1 MHIATL
7 RTVGGSV
14 MMAIPKA
21 VLEALG
27 LAANGKVGLSI
38 ADGRLVVEPAPRPRY
53 TIAELVAQCDPEAPL
68 SDEEREW
75 METRPVGSEIW

>member
-7 RTVGGSV
+7 RSVGGSV

-21 VLEALG
+21 ILEALG
-27 LAANGKVGLSI
+27 LSANGKVGLSV
-38 ADGRLVVEPAPRPRY
+38 ADGRLVVEPALRPRY
-53 TIAELVAQCDPEAPL
+53 TLAELVAQCDAAAPV

-75 METRPVGSEIW
+75 EDLEPVGGEIW

>member
-27 LAANGKVGLSI
+27 LSAH
-38 ADGRLVVEPAPRPRY
+38 
-53 TIAELVAQCDPEAPL
+53 
-68 SDEEREW
+68 
-75 METRPVGSEIW
+75 